1 MYTTSVL
8 MENFAT
14 PDTLS
19 AAESALTGGFMKV
32 FLAGGT
38 GFVGG
43 HVRQALLA
51 RGHSIKLLV
60 HKKGPDG
67 SIAGIEEVEGDATVP
82 QSFAAAV
89 KGCDAT
95 INLIGIIREAP
106 GRGVT
111 FQRLH
116 VEATRNILV
125 AARDAGVKRHLQ
137 MSALGTS
144 ADAVARYF
152 KSKYQ
157 AETEVHASGLDCTI
171 FRPSII
177 FGPKDDF
184 INKLA
189 GIMRIAPVMPVI
201 GDGEYLLQPIAA
213 DDVARCFAEA
223 LEKPE
228 TVGNTYELCGPDR
241 LSYNELLDTIGRVL
255 GKRSVPKIKNP
266 LSLMRLVVPFL
277 EGFSF
282 FPVTSDQIAM
292 LVQGNTCDGS
302 WRSTFS
308 FDPTRFEP
316 GIRSYLKP

>member
-1 MYTTSVL
+1 MRI
-8 MENFAT
+8 
-14 PDTLS
+14 
-19 AAESALTGGFMKV
+19 

-51 RGHSIKLLV
+51 GGHSIRLLV
-60 HKKGPDG
+60 HRKGVGAPT
-67 SIAGIEEVEGDATVP
+67 AGIEEIEGDATLP
-82 QSFAAAV
+82 GSFADKV
-89 KGCDAT
+89 RGCDAT

-116 VEATRNILV
+116 VEATRNILA
-125 AARDAGVKRHLQ
+125 AAREAGVKRHLQ
-137 MSALGTS
+137 MSALGTH
-144 ADAVARYF
+144 ADSEARYF

-157 AETEVHASGLDCTI
+157 AETEVRRSGLDYTI

-177 FGPKDDF
+177 FGPEDDF

-189 GIMRIAPVMPVI
+189 AMMRTIPVMPVI
-201 GDGEYLLQPIAA
+201 GDGEYQLQPIAA

-228 TVGNTYELCGPDR
+228 TIGGTYELCGVDR
-241 LSYNELLDTIGRVL
+241 LSYNELLNTIGRVL
-255 GKRSVPKIKNP
+255 GKSSVPKIKNP
-266 LSLMRLVVPFL
+266 LPLMRLVVPFL

-282 FPVTSDQIAM
+282 FPITSDQIAM

-302 WRSTFS
+302 WRSTFT
-308 FDPTRFEP
+308 FQPIPFES
-316 GIRSYLKP
+316 GIRSYLRDDR

>member
-1 MYTTSVL
+1 MYTSSLL
-8 MENFAT
+8 MEKIPT
-14 PDTLS
+14 PDTLTP
-19 AAESALTGGFMKV
+19 AGLALTGGSMRI

-43 HVRQALLA
+43 HVREALLA
-51 RGHSIKLLV
+51 RGHDIRLLV
-60 HKKGPDG
+60 HRRGAG
-67 SIAGIEEVEGDATVP
+67 GTTAGIEEVEGDATVP
-82 QSFAAAV
+82 ESFAHAV

-116 VEATRNILV
+116 VEATRNILQ

-137 MSALGTS
+137 ISALGTRADS
-144 ADAVARYF
+144 AARYF

-157 AETEVHASGLDCTI
+157 AETEVRGSGLDYTI

-184 INKLA
+184 VNKLA
-189 GIMRIAPVMPVI
+189 GIIRISPVMPVI

-213 DDVARCFAEA
+213 DDVARCFADA

-228 TVGNTYELCGPDR
+228 TIGESYELCGPDR
-241 LSYNELLDTIGRVL
+241 LSYNELLNTIGRVI
-255 GKRSVPKIKNP
+255 GKSSVHKIKNP
-266 LSLMRLVVPFL
+266 LPLMRLVVPFL
-277 EGFSF
+277 EGLSF
-282 FPVTSDQIAM
+282 FPITSDQITM
-292 LVQGNTCDGS
+292 LVQGNTCDGG
-302 WRSTFS
+302 WRSTFA
-308 FDPTRFEP
+308 FQPTRFEP